1 MGLKPQPCNY
11 VVVVVAVAVAVAAAA
26 AVGVV
31 VVVVVVFFPRK
42 QSALKS
48 IGQSLF
54 LL

>member
-11 VVVVVAVAVAVAAAA
+11 VVVVVAVAVA

-31 VVVVVVFFPRK
+31 VVVVVVFSPRK